1 MINVTNKEDQKRS
14 AEYQKSSY
22 NEAYSKEPE
31 FTDKKADY
39 RTDWYKKQGDFPGEY
54 FKEYIE
60 EFYPNLTKSEHPFRI
75 FGAGCGSDDTIGIL
89 LYRSHA
95 QGCRSERSD
104 IDICIVAPGND
115 YVLMRI
121 NRRLGGKYDVKVFEK
136 MPLYIQ
142 IEIIRN
148 HLIIYG
154 DAAWI
159 GAYFYRF
166 GRLWA
171 DMEPRI
177 RDNRFSSAGERMALR
192 RGWMREK
199 RTIPGEIGSF

>member
-1 MINVTNKEDQKRS
+1 MNNVEMLRGGTNLKTSTELDF
-14 AEYQKSSY
+14 EG
-22 NEAYSKEPE
+22 
-31 FTDKKADY
+31 FC
-39 RTDWYKKQGDFPGEY
+39 GDA
-54 FKEYIE
+54 
-60 EFYPNLTKSEHPFRI
+60 L
-75 FGAGCGSDDTIGIL
+75 GIL
-89 LYRSHA
+89 LYGSRV
-95 QGCRSERSD
+95 QGCWNERSD
-104 IDICIVAPGND
+104 VDICIVAPGND

-121 NRRLGGKYDVKVFEK
+121 NKKLGGKYDVKVFEK

-154 DAAWI
+154 DAARI

-171 DMEPRI
+171 GMEPRI

-192 RGWMREK
+192 RGWMRTVLKEWVV
-199 RTIPGEIGSF
+199 GSDIRLICGGMCV